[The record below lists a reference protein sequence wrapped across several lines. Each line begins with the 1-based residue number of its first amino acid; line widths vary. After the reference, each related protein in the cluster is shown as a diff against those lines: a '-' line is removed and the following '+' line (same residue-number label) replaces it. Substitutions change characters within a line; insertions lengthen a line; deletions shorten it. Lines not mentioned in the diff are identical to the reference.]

1 MAVVLSFDNVCK
13 EYLRGN
19 VPFFAV
25 DHVNLTIEAGD
36 FVNIIGRSGSGK
48 STLLNMAAGMLSPS
62 GGSVCLEGEDLSAR
76 DDASLS
82 RLRNDK
88 IGFVPQ
94 GASAL
99 PDLTVLENVVLPF
112 CLWPHGG
119 DGEGA
124 GRILLERFGIA
135 HLADSYPA
143 ELSGGELRRA
153 LIARALINHPRIVIA
168 DEPTSDLD
176 VESSMSIMETFT
188 KLNSEGVTLL
198 LVSHDLDTLKYGKHV
213 YTMSEGKLEEGDHLT
228 A

>member
-1 MAVVLSFDNVCK
+1 MAAILSFDNVCR
-13 EYLRGN
+13 EYRRGN

-25 DHVNLTIEAGD
+25 DHVSLSIEAGD

-48 STLLNMAAGMLSPS
+48 STLLNMAAGMLSPTS
-62 GGSVCLEGEDLSAR
+62 GSIYLEDEKLSGR

-99 PDLTVLENVVLPF
+99 PNLTVLENVVLPF
-112 CLWPHGG
+112 CLWPHEGN
-119 DGEGA
+119 GEGA
-124 GRILLERFGIA
+124 GRLLLERFGIA
-135 HLADSYPA
+135 HLADAWPA

-153 LIARALINHPRIVIA
+153 LIARALINHPKIVIA

-176 VESSMSIMETFT
+176 VESSASIMETFT
-188 KLNSEGVTLL
+188 KLNGEGMTLL
-198 LVSHDLDTLKYGKHV
+198 LVSHDLDTLKYGKRV
-213 YTMSEGKLEEGDHLT
+213 FTMSEGKLEEGNHLT

>member
-1 MAVVLSFDNVCK
+1 MPAVLMLDDVCK
-13 EYLRGN
+13 EYRRGN
-19 VPFFAV
+19 VPFLAV
-25 DHVNLTIEAGD
+25 DHVTLSVEAGD

-48 STLLNMAAGMLSPS
+48 STLLNMAS
-62 GGSVCLEGEDLSAR
+62 GLLGPTSGVVELEGESLAGK
-76 DDASLS
+76 DDAALS

-99 PDLTVLENVVLPF
+99 PNLTVLENVVLPF

-124 GRILLERFGIA
+124 GRLLLERFGIS
-135 HLADSYPA
+135 HLADSYPS

-153 LIARALINHPRIVIA
+153 LIARALINRPRILIA

-176 VESSMSIMETFT
+176 VESSMGIMETFS
-188 KLNSEGVTLL
+188 KLNGEGVTLL
-198 LVSHDLDTLKYGKHV
+198 LVSHDLDTLKYGKRV
-213 YTMSEGKLEEGDHLT
+213 FTMNGGRLEEGNRLT